1 MKPKA
6 NQIASHNGK
15 ALQYISI
22 YDDIFFPLPAHVR
35 HTMDS
40 TLMASTVNE
49 EGDQRLQMKEAQLL
63 SLSFLLLWKKTGFQ
77 Q

>member
-1 MKPKA
+1 MKPND

-15 ALQYISI
+15 ALSI
-22 YDDIFFPLPAHVR
+22 FPFLMTSFFPLPAHVR

-49 EGDQRLQMKEAQLL
+49 EGDQCLQMKEAQLL
-63 SLSFLLLWKKTGFQ
+63 SLSFLLLWKKNGFQ